1 MPRGYKLA
9 SDLEFG
15 LMALSSTMT
24 MDLHL
29 RARPGPTACLGS
41 ERIHLFSCAD
51 RRKAGNTSI
60 VVKRLTPCVKTH
72 RHECAKDSGNR
83 HGGSENCVV
92 ASCSFSSLTFAKVS
106 PPNRFDSVHGSR
118 HLTTAPT
125 GATVVFTFT
134 SIALCHSIHTWL
146 RSPSF
151 R

>member
-118 HLTTAPT
+118 HLNNR
-125 GATVVFTFT
+125 
-134 SIALCHSIHTWL
+134 SHRCHRSIHIHFHRTV
-146 RSPSF
+146 SF
-151 R
+151 HTHMVEVTKF